1 MSQISRVVGSIAVA
15 LTIGA
20 VAMASGAAA
29 AESDATT
36 RMADIAAHPALWTVH
51 SKAATAYLFGSIHL
65 LPSNID
71 WHTQAIDTAIASAD
85 VFVFEAP
92 MDDAGKAA
100 IANFIAQHGSLP
112 AGTTLT
118 SLLPPKTRKD
128 YGQALAL
135 TQISPTALDHERP
148 WLASIMLDVGFLQRL
163 HYMVDGG
170 VDRQIYAIAERR
182 KKRVRAFET
191 PEQQLALFMPKNEKL
206 EIAEFDADLKQF
218 QSEQG
223 TIGAMVDAWG
233 AGDVKAVGRLMNK
246 DLDSVP
252 GAKKLLIDDRNAAWV
267 KQIDTMLGEHAVY
280 FITVGTGHLAGPRGV
295 PALLRA
301 QGYTVDGP

>member
-1 MSQISRVVGSIAVA
+1 MSQILRIIVSLAFAAIMAA
-15 LTIGA
+15 T
-20 VAMASGAAA
+20 ASGRAAA
-29 AESDATT
+29 ASAATT
-36 RMADIAAHPALWTVH
+36 RMADIAAHPILWTVH
-51 SKAATAYLFGSIHL
+51 SKTATAYLFGSIHL
-65 LPSNID
+65 LPANID
-71 WHTQAIDTAIASAD
+71 WHTRAIDAAIDSAD

-100 IANFIAQHGSLP
+100 IANFIARHGSLP
-112 AGTTLT
+112 AGTTLS
-118 SLLPPKTRKD
+118 SLLPPKARAD
-128 YGQALAL
+128 YRQALAL
-135 TQISPTALDHERP
+135 TQISPAVLDHERP
-148 WLASIMLDVGFLQRL
+148 WFASIMLDVAFLQRL
-163 HYMVDGG
+163 HYMVEGG

-182 KKRVRAFET
+182 KKHVQTFET
-191 PEQQLALFMPKNEKL
+191 PEQQLALFMPKDEKL

-233 AGDVKAVGRLMNK
+233 SGDIKSVGRLMNK

-252 GAKKLLIDDRNAAWV
+252 GAKKILIDDRNAAWV
-267 KQIDTMLGEHAVY
+267 KQIDTMLGEHATY
-280 FITVGTGHLAGPRGV
+280 FITVGTGHLVGPRGV